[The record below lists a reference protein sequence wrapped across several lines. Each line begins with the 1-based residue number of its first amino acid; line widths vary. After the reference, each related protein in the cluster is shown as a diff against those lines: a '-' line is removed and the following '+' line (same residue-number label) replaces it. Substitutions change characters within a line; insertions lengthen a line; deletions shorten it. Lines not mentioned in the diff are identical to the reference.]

1 MKPTKLKKPMNR
13 FLYLS
18 IMGEYLI
25 DPNECLENLNIQK
38 AISMND
44 EVMLRKIVE
53 CEY

>member
-1 MKPTKLKKPMNR
+1 MKPTKSKKPMNWL
-13 FLYLS
+13 LYQS

-25 DPNECLENLNIQK
+25 HPNECLENLNIQK

-44 EVMLRKIVE
+44 EVMLRKILE